1 MQVLVGEIS
10 TGVQVYG
17 RQSVMTDIVDLGRY
31 PLDRL
36 ESAQGQTLVSRCQK
50 ALALDGMFN
59 LAGLIRPEML
69 EQMVLELKPVIESS
83 AFTHRRRHNV
93 YFLPEVE
100 GLDPDHPALQEFETV
115 NHTICADQIPD
126 SALVK
131 LYLWP
136 PLADFLAAVMQKPA
150 LYPMDDPLA
159 CLNVM
164 TYRDGEALNWHF
176 DRSEFTTT
184 LLLQAPTE
192 GGNFE
197 YRTGLR
203 SDHDPN
209 YEGVGAFL
217 QHSDPDQKEL
227 IVDPGTLNV
236 FRGKNTLHRVTPV
249 KGSRDRIIA
258 VFSYYENEGV
268 HFSDEENLGF
278 YGRKAV

>member
-1 MQVLVGEIS
+1 MNSQILHQSGAVS
-10 TGVQVYG
+10 G
-17 RQSVMTDIVDLGRY
+17 RSGMTDIVDLDRY

-36 ESAQGQTLVSRCQK
+36 DSAEGQALIKDCQK
-50 ALALDGMFN
+50 ALDRDGMFN
-59 LAGLIRPEML
+59 LAGLLRTDTL
-69 EQMVLELKPVIESS
+69 EQIVRELKPVIASS
-83 AFTHRRRHNV
+83 AFTHRRRHNA

-100 GLDPDHPALQEFETV
+100 GLEPEHPALMELETT
-115 NHTICADQIPD
+115 NHTVCADQIPE

-136 PLADFLAAVMQKPA
+136 PLADFLAAVMNKPA

-164 TYRDGEALNWHF
+164 TYRGGEALNWHF

-184 LLLQAPTE
+184 LLLQAPAA

-197 YRTGLR
+197 YRSGLR
-203 SDHDPN
+203 SDQDPN
-209 YEGVGAFL
+209 YEGVGEFL
-217 QHSDPDQKEL
+217 KHSDPDRNEL

-249 KGSRDRIIA
+249 QGSRDRIIA
-258 VFSYYENEGV
+258 VFSYYQYQGAR
-268 HFSDEENLGF
+268 FTDEENLGF
-278 YGRKAV
+278 FGRKAG

>member
-1 MQVLVGEIS
+1 
-10 TGVQVYG
+10 
-17 RQSVMTDIVDLGRY
+17 MTDVVDLERY

-36 ESAQGQTLVSRCQK
+36 HSPAGQALIARCQ
-50 ALALDGMFN
+50 ATLERDGTFN
-59 LAGLIRPEML
+59 LDGLIRPECL
-69 EQMVLELKPVIESS
+69 GQMVEEVRPAVEFS

-93 YFLPEVE
+93 YFLAQVE
-100 GLDPDHPALQEFETV
+100 GLEPGHPALTELETA
-115 NHTICADQIPD
+115 NHTVCADQITD
-126 SALVK
+126 SALVR
-131 LYLWP
+131 LYGWP
-136 PLADFLAAVMQKPA
+136 PLAEFLAAVMQKAA

-192 GGNFE
+192 GGHFE

-203 SDHDPN
+203 DDNDPN
-209 YEGVGAFL
+209 YEDVGEFL
-217 QHSDPDQKEL
+217 QHDNTDRQQLVVS
-227 IVDPGTLNV
+227 PGTLNV

-258 VFSYYENEGV
+258 VFSYYENKGV
-268 HFSDEENLGF
+268 RFSDEENLGF
-278 YGRKAV
+278 YGRKGPD